1 MVARLFQ
8 EILGNVQVLRLQA
21 HLREVVELA
30 TSENLTF
37 YDASYLYAAR
47 AHGMK
52 LVTEDNDLQRFPE
65 SISIEQLLRELEPQV

>member
-1 MVARLFQ
+1 
-8 EILGNVQVLRLQA
+8 VLRLQA

-30 TSENLTF
+30 TSENLAF

-47 AHGMK
+47 VHGMK

-65 SISIEQLLRELEPQV
+65 SISIEQLLRELELQV